1 AGRSAPDQD
10 GDPGAGAHNRR
21 RLHADPHGQLAG
33 NQQIVG
39 FSRDGVDAD
48 HLGLGRLRH
57 RRPGRDRARRSVFP
71 LGPPMSA
78 VVETK
83 NLTKRYRE
91 KLAVNALNL
100 TVQEG
105 EVFGFLGPNG
115 AGKTTTILMLLGL
128 TEPTSGDV
136 SVCGFNPTHE
146 SLEVKR
152 RVGYLPENPGF
163 YEDISARENLLY
175 MARLNRIPE
184 DEARRR
190 TAQVLDQV
198 GLADDGRRLV
208 REFSRGMR
216 QRLGIAEVRVKEP
229 KAIILDEPTL
239 GIDPDGAIRILE
251 MIKNLNRAHGL
262 TVMLSSHALQQVQDI
277 CSRVGIIV
285 KGKLIVQG
293 EMDALGKAILK
304 GRQWNFL
311 LEVSGNADG
320 LERELQSIPG
330 VDEIEK
336 RAHGWFLR
344 CTQDVRGEVVSIV
357 TRRQLQLLQLRSE
370 DPTLEEIYLKYF

>member
-1 AGRSAPDQD
+1 
-10 GDPGAGAHNRR
+10 
-21 RLHADPHGQLAG
+21 
-33 NQQIVG
+33 
-39 FSRDGVDAD
+39 
-48 HLGLGRLRH
+48 
-57 RRPGRDRARRSVFP
+57 
-71 LGPPMSA
+71 MSP

-91 KLAVNALNL
+91 TLAVNSLNL
-100 TVQEG
+100 TVEEG

-128 TEPTSGDV
+128 TEPTSGHV
-136 SVCGFNPTHE
+136 SVCGFNPTRE

-152 RVGYLPENPGF
+152 RVGYLPESPGF
-163 YEDISARENLLY
+163 YDDISAKENLLY

-190 TAQVLDQV
+190 TAEVLDQV
-198 GLADDGRRLV
+198 GLPDDARRLV
-208 REFSRGMR
+208 REFSRGMK
-216 QRLGIAEVRVKEP
+216 QRLGIAEVLVKKP

-251 MIKNLNRAHGL
+251 MIKSLNREHGL
-262 TVMLSSHALQQVQDI
+262 TVMLSSHQLQQVQEI
-277 CSRVGIIV
+277 CNRVGIIV

-293 EMDALGKAILK
+293 QMDELGKSILK

-311 LEVSGNADG
+311 LEVSGNTDG
-320 LERELQSIPG
+320 LERDLQNIPG

-336 RAHGWFLR
+336 RSHGWFLR
-344 CTQDVRGEVVSIV
+344 CTQDVRGEVVSLV
-357 TRRQLQLLQLRSE
+357 TRKGVRLLQLRSE
-370 DPTLEEIYLKYF
+370 DPTLEEIYLKYFREA

>member
-1 AGRSAPDQD
+1 
-10 GDPGAGAHNRR
+10 
-21 RLHADPHGQLAG
+21 
-33 NQQIVG
+33 
-39 FSRDGVDAD
+39 
-48 HLGLGRLRH
+48 
-57 RRPGRDRARRSVFP
+57 
-71 LGPPMSA
+71 MSA

-91 KLAVNALNL
+91 KLAVNSLNL
-100 TVQEG
+100 TVEEG

-128 TEPTSGDV
+128 TEPTSGLV
-136 SVCGFNPTHE
+136 SVCGFNPTRQ

-152 RVGYLPENPGF
+152 RVGYLPESPGF
-163 YEDISARENLLY
+163 YDDISAKENLLY

-198 GLADDGRRLV
+198 GLPDDARRLV
-208 REFSRGMR
+208 REFSRGMK
-216 QRLGIAEVRVKEP
+216 QRLGIAEVLVKNP

-251 MIKNLNRAHGL
+251 LIKNLNREHGL
-262 TVMLSSHALQQVQDI
+262 TVMLSSHQLQQVQEI
-277 CSRVGIIV
+277 CNRVGIIV

-293 EMDALGKAILK
+293 QMDDLGKSILK

-311 LEVSGNADG
+311 LEVSGNTDG
-320 LERELQSIPG
+320 LERDLQSIAG
-330 VDEIEK
+330 VDEIEQ
-336 RAHGWFLR
+336 RSHGWFLR
-344 CTQDVRGEVVSIV
+344 CTQDVRGEVVSLV
-357 TRRQLQLLQLRSE
+357 TRKGVRLLQLRSE
-370 DPTLEEIYLKYF
+370 DPTLEEIYLKYFREA

>member
-1 AGRSAPDQD
+1 
-10 GDPGAGAHNRR
+10 
-21 RLHADPHGQLAG
+21 
-33 NQQIVG
+33 
-39 FSRDGVDAD
+39 
-48 HLGLGRLRH
+48 
-57 RRPGRDRARRSVFP
+57 
-71 LGPPMSA
+71 MSA

-91 KLAVNALNL
+91 KLAVNSLNL

-128 TEPTSGDV
+128 TEPTSGLV
-136 SVCGFNPTHE
+136 SVCGFNPTRE

-152 RVGYLPENPGF
+152 RVGYLPESPGF
-163 YEDISARENLLY
+163 YDDISAKENLLY

-198 GLADDGRRLV
+198 GLPDDARRLV
-208 REFSRGMR
+208 REFSRGMK
-216 QRLGIAEVRVKEP
+216 QRLGIAEVLVKNP

-251 MIKNLNRAHGL
+251 LIKNLNREHGL
-262 TVMLSSHALQQVQDI
+262 TVMLSSHQLQQVQEI

-293 EMDALGKAILK
+293 QMDDLGKSILK

-311 LEVSGNADG
+311 LEVSGNTDG
-320 LERELQSIPG
+320 LEQDLQSIPG
-330 VDEIEK
+330 VDEIEQ
-336 RAHGWFLR
+336 RSHGWFLR
-344 CTQDVRGEVVSIV
+344 CTQDVRAEVVSLV
-357 TRRQLQLLQLRSE
+357 TRKGVRLLQLRSE
-370 DPTLEEIYLKYF
+370 DPTLEEIYLKYFREA